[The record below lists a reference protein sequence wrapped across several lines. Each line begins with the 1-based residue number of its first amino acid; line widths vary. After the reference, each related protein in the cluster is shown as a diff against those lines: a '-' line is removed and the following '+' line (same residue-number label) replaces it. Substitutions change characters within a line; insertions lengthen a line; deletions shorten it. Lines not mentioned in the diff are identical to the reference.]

1 MSQDLV
7 SLVFAD
13 EELAA
18 LDAAIATVERFS
30 QSFVSLTAEQV
41 RSLSKMG
48 DRSEPFCR
56 IAPMVFRQYPNALP
70 PSFDLAEM
78 EQDIATFDALR
89 PRALRLR
96 QVMAKFD
103 DTLLAIGSDIY
114 DAARDGYKHMKS
126 AGKSEGLDAL
136 RDAFP
141 GRSPRIRKPDSGAA

>member
-1 MSQDLV
+1 MSQNLV
-7 SLVFAD
+7 SLAFTD

-78 EQDIATFDALR
+78 EHDIATFDALR
-89 PRALRLR
+89 PRALRL
-96 QVMAKFD
+96 QQAVAKFD
-103 DTLLAIGSDIY
+103 DTMLAIGSDIY
-114 DAARDGYKHMKS
+114 DAARDGYRHMKA
-126 AGKSEGLDAL
+126 AGKSEGLEAL

-141 GRSPRIRKPDSGAA
+141 GRTPRIRKPDAGTA

>member
-7 SLVFAD
+7 SLVFTD

-30 QSFVSLTAEQV
+30 QSFVSLTAQQV

-48 DRSEPFCR
+48 DRTEPFCR

-78 EQDIATFDALR
+78 ERDISTFDALR
-89 PRALRLR
+89 PRSLRLQ

-103 DTLLAIGSDIY
+103 DTMLAIGSDIY
-114 DAARDGYKHMKS
+114 DAARDGYKHMKA
-126 AGKSEGLDAL
+126 AGKSEGLEAL

-141 GRSPRIRKPDSGAA
+141 GRSPRIRKPDAGTA

>member
-1 MSQDLV
+1 MT
-7 SLVFAD
+7 A

-30 QSFVSLTAEQV
+30 QAFVSLSAEQV
-41 RSLSKMG
+41 RSQAKMG

>member
-7 SLVFAD
+7 SLAFTA

-56 IAPMVFRQYPNALP
+56 IAPIVFRQYPNALP

-78 EQDIATFDALR
+78 ERDISTFDALR
-89 PRALRLR
+89 PRALRLQ
-96 QVMAKFD
+96 QVVAKFD
-103 DTLLAIGSDIY
+103 DTMLAIGSDIY
-114 DAARDGYKHMKS
+114 DAARDGYKHMKA
-126 AGKSEGLDAL
+126 AGKSEGLEAL

-141 GRSPRIRKPDSGAA
+141 GRSPRIRKPDAGTA

>member
-7 SLVFAD
+7 SLMFTD

-78 EQDIATFDALR
+78 EHDIATFDALR
-89 PRALRLR
+89 PRALRLK

-103 DTLLAIGSDIY
+103 DTLLAVGSDIY
-114 DAARDGYKHMKS
+114 DAARDGYKHMKA
-126 AGKSEGLDAL
+126 AGQSEGLEAL

>member
-7 SLVFAD
+7 SLVFTD

-48 DRSEPFCR
+48 DRTEPFCR

-78 EQDIATFDALR
+78 ERDISTFDALR
-89 PRALRLR
+89 PRSLRLQ

-103 DTLLAIGSDIY
+103 DTMLAIGSDIY
-114 DAARDGYKHMKS
+114 DAARDGYKHMKA
-126 AGKSEGLDAL
+126 AGKSEGLEAL

-141 GRSPRIRKPDSGAA
+141 GRSPRIRKPDAGTA

>member
-7 SLVFAD
+7 SLAFTP
-13 EELAA
+13 EELTA

-30 QSFVSLTAEQV
+30 ESFVSLTAEQI
-41 RSLSKMG
+41 RSLAKMG

-56 IAPMVFRQYPNALP
+56 IAPVVFRQYPNALP

-78 EQDIATFDALR
+78 EHDIATFDALR
-89 PRALRLR
+89 PRALRLQ
-96 QVMAKFD
+96 QVVAKFD

-126 AGKSEGLDAL
+126 AGKTEGLDAL
-136 RDAFP
+136 REAFP
-141 GRSPRIRKPDSGAA
+141 GRSPRIRKPDGGGA